1 MTNLKFKIK
10 NLKFG
15 KGFAGFTMLEAVIVI
30 GLLSAVSATLIGFYG
45 SFSQNVDLE
54 AASRTLISNLK
65 TAQSKA
71 IAGIDGSGDN
81 LADQWGVCLRNPAGA
96 NNDYYEIIY
105 SKTTPVSCSDT
116 NTYGVNTTVYLQNG
130 IAFSAPASGLTQLI
144 MFNRIT
150 GTLTS
155 GSNISISLSSS
166 AGQEI
171 TSINIAGV
179 ALPQDLAVTSIDPNS
194 KPNNAAATG
203 MTITGIG
210 FDADATVKLSRTG
223 QLDITCTLTSTNT
236 TTIVINSCNNVN
248 GALSGTW
255 DVVVTNV
262 GDGTY
267 AVLTDGFTITAS
279 TAVTVTAILPISV
292 VNTSNV
298 TLDANNG
305 VTGTGFQ
312 SDSVLKLTKSGQTAI
327 TCSGYTITSTKLKGG
342 TCLTSGAAVG
352 TWDVEVT
359 SGAQTGKCSQANPVC
374 AFTIQNVTPT
384 TTSISPVSANAG
396 GASFTLTIN
405 GTGFVTGSTVNFGTI
420 RTGITPDSITATQ
433 ITATIL
439 AADIAN
445 AATPSVTV
453 TNPSPCVSSCTS
465 NGQTFTINPVGITV
479 VSINGTGCTAA
490 NACSN
495 ETPITD
501 ATITGTAFTDAAIT
515 VKLTK
520 VGQTDITCTGFAYT
534 NETTLSGGSCNT
546 MGIATGTW
554 TIDVTIGTNNATA
567 NVLVI
572 SAPAITVT
580 RISPNTVNKSNPAQ
594 PFGVINGTGFQAGT
608 QTVSLKRTG
617 ETDITCSGFAFVS
630 TKVLANGTCNIPDTG
645 ALDTTWTVHVV
656 SNGRTADSTCPGAGC
671 VTIKAL
677 TDTNQYYWVKRV
689 GCLSGD
695 CYSGNWGDNTHWS
708 NTSGGTV
715 AALTAPT
722 SSSHVYFDVNS
733 FPTSGTE
740 LCTTCVVTLNAA
752 ASAASVNFN
761 GILKDVS
768 ISGSQTMNIAGS
780 ANFTSGSTPAVTLSN
795 TGDMTFSSAN
805 DEQITLPNKSA
816 AQNVASN
823 IIFSGAGS
831 KTMVNYLHN
840 GTGTTTVS
848 AGGLDM
854 NSKNL
859 TTGNFNNSGAATL
872 TFGVP
877 SSPITMQSGSWTVNA
892 SSTLNIGSANVTMQG
907 GTVTF
912 AGGGKTYNTLSFTS
926 TSGNPTLNGANIFNK
941 AVSFATT
948 SGTVTLGGGNDF
960 KSTFAINGAS
970 SVASLGPNNRFRGAT
985 TFSGSGNV
993 GMTSG
998 NTFDLAVTTTGSIS
1012 MTSGNTFSG
1021 ALTVNGTGASSM
1033 TSGNTFAGAVS
1044 IAGNTTITTT
1054 SGSHNNFNST
1064 FAVTGVKNLTLSSNS
1079 TTHSIFTGAVTV
1091 GGTATLSSYN
1101 VFSSAVDI
1109 EGDTTM
1115 TDSNAFASTL
1125 TVGTA
1130 VVEAST
1136 FSYRRTITITNPS
1149 GSSTLTNHQLST
1161 TIDTASLVSAGKM
1174 QPDCDDIRVKDT
1186 NQTTGLEYWVG
1197 DCNTANTIVW
1207 FKVPSIS
1214 AESTKAIYLYY
1225 GDASASS
1232 EANGHNVF
1240 ELFDD
1245 FNTGSTYN
1253 SAKWTWNP
1261 QSTGTVSVTGG
1272 ELAISVGSI
1281 ADSPNLASIQTFERA
1296 VFEVDA
1302 RITNEGTS
1310 EGHLVQQFSGTTNQH
1325 TLRSTSPRHYVNS
1338 GGNSYQDPSGN
1349 TYVMRVAFP
1358 GANSNTAT
1366 GFARN
1371 RSSGVS
1377 DTVESGAITISSGTV
1392 GLTAHAANAVSTYDN
1407 VRVAKLPAIGA
1418 PSTFPTVTLSG
1429 TEVNLA
1435 GIGDLTLGSGN
1446 DFTGAV
1452 FVGGDITISSNLNRF
1467 RGALT
1472 VTSTQTASTIS
1483 SGNTYDGV
1491 VTISSLSP
1499 TITGPNTWNT
1509 GSSLVLDGFGTATIA
1524 GTSAGVNAYKT
1535 LTRTAPVTKT
1545 AGIKFGAD
1553 QTIGTLNL
1561 NGNSLSNRLF
1571 VQSDTYG
1578 TARTITA
1585 TTLSLS
1591 NADFEDITGAGG
1603 TWSGTSLGGGSFM
1616 GDSNITFATAATK
1629 YWAGDT
1635 GSWSDPGKWSLSSG
1649 GTVCNCIPL
1658 PQDTAVFDGPSFSAT
1673 GKTVTIDAP
1682 RLSKDLTLSGIG
1694 ADNPTVEFKI
1704 SSNLYGSP
1712 TFATMVTTGV
1722 GTLNLVTR
1730 SSATLTSNSH
1740 SLGIPLVINA
1750 LGGTVTLG
1758 DAFSSSSTIALTRG
1772 TFSANNQAVTA
1783 SKVSTAST
1791 STALTLGNNT
1801 WTITGNG
1808 TGASS
1813 PWNINNATTVS
1824 STAGANAKIV
1834 MNGSSGDKNF
1844 TGAGKSYQTL
1854 QISGSGATTIDASNT
1869 FNDLTSSIGGAL
1881 VVTGPT
1887 TVGGNFSHTGNGNLT
1902 FGNASTSSAV
1912 TGTFTKSGT
1921 GTNTINGTNTFG
1933 GAFSQTDGALTV
1945 ANTNDFNG
1953 TFSFSAPGS
1962 SMTVSV
1968 ANHFNDT
1975 SANSF
1980 KFTSTSGSLIMT
1992 GGSDVDGT
2000 FTFTGNGSGAG
2011 FTINDVNTFTD
2022 FVIANTGV
2030 ANTMTFTAG
2039 NSFANFTATTTSAA
2053 KTINFQSG
2061 ATQTVRAGGTFTAT
2075 GNTTALSSNR
2085 IILQRNGGSGL
2096 NQWTINAPSANVAGL
2111 NVSNSNADGG
2121 IPFTCSTA
2129 TENCVDGLNN
2139 TDWTF
2144 LP

>member
-1 MTNLKFKIK
+1 
-10 NLKFG
+10 
-15 KGFAGFTMLEAVIVI
+15 MLEAVIVI
-30 GLLSAVSATLIGFYG
+30 GLLSAISATLVGFYG
-45 SFSQNVDLE
+45 SFSQNLDLE

-105 SKTTPVSCSDT
+105 SKTTPVSCSNT
-116 NTYGVNTTVYLQNG
+116 LTYGVDTTVYLQNG
-130 IAFSAPASGLTQLI
+130 IAFSAPGSGTTQLV

-171 TSINIAGV
+171 TSINTAGV
-179 ALPQDLAVTSIDPNS
+179 ALPQDLAVTSITPNS
-194 KPNNAAATG
+194 KPNNAAAIG
-203 MTITGIG
+203 MTVTGIG

-236 TTIVINSCNNVN
+236 TTIVINSCNDVN

-262 GDGTY
+262 GDATY

-279 TAVTVTAILPISV
+279 TAVTVTDILPVSV
-292 VNTSNV
+292 VNTANL

-312 SDSVLKLTKSGQTAI
+312 SDSVLKLTKSGQSPI
-327 TCSGYTITSTKLKGG
+327 TCNGYTIISTKLKGG
-342 TCLTSGAAVG
+342 TCSTLGAAVG
-352 TWDVEVT
+352 TWDVDVT
-359 SGAQTGKCSQANPVC
+359 SGGATGKCSLANPAC
-374 AFTIQNVTPT
+374 SFTVNNVSPT
-384 TTSISPVSANAG
+384 TTSISPVAADLNDE
-396 GASFTLTIN
+396 SFTLTIN
-405 GTGFVTGSTVNFGTI
+405 GTGFVTGSTVNFGTV
-420 RTGITPDSITATQ
+420 RTGITPDSVTSTQ
-433 ITATIL
+433 ITVTIL
-439 AADIAN
+439 TTDIDDPAI
-445 AATPSVTV
+445 TSVSVTV

-465 NGQTFTINPVGITV
+465 NGQTFTINPLGITV
-479 VSINGTGCTAA
+479 VSISGTGCTAA

-495 ETPITD
+495 ETVITN
-501 ATITGTAFTDAAIT
+501 ATITGTAFTDAAIA

-520 VGQTDITCTGFAYT
+520 TGETDITCTGFTYSS
-534 NETTLSGGSCNT
+534 ETILLNGACDTV
-546 MGIATGTW
+546 GIEAGTW
-554 TIDVTIGTNNATA
+554 TIDVTVGSNNATA
-567 NVLVI
+567 AVLVI
-572 SAPAITVT
+572 DAPAITVT
-580 RISPNTVNKSNPAQ
+580 GISPNTVNKSNSAQ
-594 PFGVINGTGFQAGT
+594 AFGVIRGTGFQAGT
-608 QTVSLKRTG
+608 QTVSLKKTG
-617 ETDITCSGFAFVS
+617 SSDITCTGFAFVS
-630 TKVLANGTCNIPDTG
+630 TKILANGTCNIPDTG
-645 ALDTTWTVHVV
+645 LLDTEWTVRVV

-671 VTIKAL
+671 VTIKGS
-677 TDTNQYYWVKRV
+677 TDTNQFYWVKRV
-689 GCLSGD
+689 GCISGD

-708 NTSGGTV
+708 NTSGGSV

-733 FPTSGTE
+733 FPTSGTN
-740 LCTTCVVTLNAA
+740 LCTTCVVTLNAV
-752 ASAASVNFN
+752 ASAASVNFS

-859 TTGNFNNSGAATL
+859 TTGNFNNSGEATL

-912 AGGGKTYNTLSFTS
+912 SGGGKTYNALTFAS

-948 SGTVTLGGGNDF
+948 SGTVTLAGGNVF
-960 KSTFAINGAS
+960 ESTFGITGAS
-970 SVASLGPNNRFRGAT
+970 SVASLGSNNRFKGAT

-1101 VFSSAVDI
+1101 VFSAAVDI

-1115 TDSNAFASTL
+1115 TNNNAFASSL

-1130 VVEAST
+1130 VVEASNY
-1136 FSYRRTITITNPS
+1136 SYRRIVTINNTANPL
-1149 GSSTLTNHQLST
+1149 TLTNHQISVTL
-1161 TIDTASLVSAGKM
+1161 DTATLISAGKM
-1174 QPDCDDIRVKDT
+1174 QSDCDDIRVKDT
-1186 NQTTGLEYWVG
+1186 NQTTELSYWVG
-1197 DCNTANTIVW
+1197 GCNTANTTIW
-1207 FKVPSIS
+1207 FKVPSITGS
-1214 AESTKAIYLYY
+1214 SNKTVYIYY
-1225 GDASASS
+1225 GDTSASS
-1232 EANGHNVF
+1232 EVNGNNVF
-1240 ELFDD
+1240 EFFDD
-1245 FNTGSTYN
+1245 FNTGSTYD
-1253 SAKWTWNP
+1253 SAKWTWF
-1261 QSTGTVSVTGG
+1261 SGDGSTVSVTGG
-1272 ELAISVGSI
+1272 ELVINVFGTTGATNLSSI
-1281 ADSPNLASIQTFERA
+1281 PTFDRGI
-1296 VFEVDA
+1296 FEVDS
-1302 RITNEGTS
+1302 RITAGGSS
-1310 EGHLVQQFSGTTNQH
+1310 EGHIVQYFSGTTNNH
-1325 TLRSTSPRHYVNS
+1325 ALRSTSPRHYISTTS
-1338 GGNSYQDPSGN
+1338 GGTLYESPGTNSYL
-1349 TYVMRVAFP
+1349 TRITFP

-1366 GFARN
+1366 GFMR
-1371 RSSGVS
+1371 RMSVTTSCPT
-1377 DTVESGAITISSGTV
+1377 DTTATGCDKIESGAITISNGSVGMGGHSSG
-1392 GLTAHAANAVSTYDN
+1392 AVLRYDN
-1407 VRVAKLPAIGA
+1407 ARVAKLPASGAYPTASAASETFIGG
-1418 PSTFPTVTLSG
+1418 VG
-1429 TEVNLA
+1429 NL
-1435 GIGDLTLGSGN
+1435 TMGSSN
-1446 DFTGAV
+1446 NFTGAV
-1452 FVGGDITISSNLNRF
+1452 FAGGGVDISSSNQF
-1467 RGALT
+1467 
-1472 VTSTQTASTIS
+1472 TSTLTASSTQATSTIS
-1483 SGNTYDGV
+1483 SGNTFGDV
-1491 VTISSLSP
+1491 VTISSVSS

-1509 GSSLVLDGFGTATIA
+1509 GSSLVLDGFGTATIN
-1524 GTSAGVNAYKT
+1524 GTSAGANAYKT
-1535 LTRTAPVTKT
+1535 LTRTAPATKT
-1545 AGIKFGAD
+1545 VAIKFGAD

-1603 TWSGTSLGGGSFM
+1603 TWTGTSLGGGSFM
-1616 GDSNITFATAATK
+1616 GDSNITFTAAATK

-1649 GTVCNCIPL
+1649 GTVCNCISL
-1658 PQDTAVFDGPSFSAT
+1658 PQDTAVFDGLSFSGT

-1682 RLSKDLTLSGIG
+1682 RLAKDLTFSGMG

-1712 TFATMVTTGV
+1712 TFGTMVTAGA
-1722 GTLNLVTR
+1722 GTLNLVSR

-1750 LGGTVTLG
+1750 LGGTISLG

-1772 TFSANNQAVTA
+1772 TFSANNQTVTA

-1801 WTITGNG
+1801 WTITGTG

-1813 PWNINNATTVS
+1813 PWNINNVTTIS

-1834 MNGSSGDKNF
+1834 MNASSSDKNF
-1844 TGAGKSYQTL
+1844 IGAGKTYQTL
-1854 QISGSGATTIDASNT
+1854 QISGSGATTIDAGNT

-1881 VVTGPT
+1881 AVTGPT
-1887 TVGGNFSHTGNGNLT
+1887 TVGGNFSHTGAGNLT
-1902 FGNASTSSAV
+1902 FGSASTSSTV
-1912 TGTFTKSGT
+1912 TGTFTKSGS

-1933 GAFSQTDGALTV
+1933 GAFSQTDGALTI
-1945 ANTNDFNG
+1945 ANTNNFNG
-1953 TFSFSAPGS
+1953 TFDFN
-1962 SMTVSV
+1962 VSNQSLNINA

-1975 SANSF
+1975 SVNSF
-1980 KFTSTSGSLIMT
+1980 KFTSTSGSLIMNK
-1992 GGSDVDGT
+1992 GSEVNGSDVDGT

-2011 FTINDVNTFTD
+2011 FTINDANTFGD
-2022 FVIANTGV
+2022 FVIAGTNV

-2039 NSFANFTATTTSAA
+2039 NSFANFTATTSAAA

-2061 ATQTVRAGGTFTAT
+2061 VTQTVRAGGTFTAT
-2075 GNTTALSSNR
+2075 GNTTALSANR
-2085 IILQRNGGSGL
+2085 IILQRNGGSVGS
-2096 NQWTINAPSANVAGL
+2096 QWTIDAPAANVAG
-2111 NVSNSNADGG
+2111 VSVANSADIGTG
-2121 IPFTCSTA
+2121 TFYCSIA
-2129 TENCVDGLNN
+2129 TENCVDGTNN
-2139 TDWTF
+2139 TGWTF